1 MIHLQRNVC
10 LGITFLCVAGILSM
24 HSCSTAESIASK
36 TFEST
41 CWDIT
46 DTLGF
51 SLHPSQLGRDSEL
64 NIEVTFLPDY
74 RYSNLYL
81 KAIATSPSGA
91 KQEIM
96 VNDTVIDP
104 AGNWLT
110 EASGGTYLHPFDTP
124 LRLALEEAGQYQIQ
138 LIQYMR
144 DSSLC
149 EIQGVRV
156 W

>member
-1 MIHLQRNVC
+1 MIYLQRSVPYVMSMLC
-10 LGITFLCVAGILSM
+10 LSGLILM
-24 HSCSTAESIASK
+24 QACSNPESIASK

-41 CWDIT
+41 CWEIT

-51 SLHPSQLGRDSEL
+51 TLHPSQLGREAEL
-64 NIEVTFLPDY
+64 NVEVSFLPDY

-81 KAIATSPSGA
+81 KAIVAAPSGA
-91 KQEIM
+91 KQELMI
-96 VNDTVIDP
+96 NDVVIDP
-104 AGNWLT
+104 TGNWLS
-110 EASGGTYLHPFDTP
+110 ESSGGTYAHQFESPFS
-124 LRLALEEAGQYQIQ
+124 LSLEEAGQYQIQ

-149 EIQGVRV
+149 EIQEVRV